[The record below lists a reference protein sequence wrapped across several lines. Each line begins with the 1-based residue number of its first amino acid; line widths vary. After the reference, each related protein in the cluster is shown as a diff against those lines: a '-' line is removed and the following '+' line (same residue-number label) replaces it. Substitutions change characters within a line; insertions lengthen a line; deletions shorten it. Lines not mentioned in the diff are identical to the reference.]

1 MGEETKEGR
10 EGKLA
15 QVDGI
20 WIGGAVMENYISELI
35 PKFLDGMTVFLL
47 K

>member
-1 MGEETKEGR
+1 MAEEKKKGT

-15 QVDGI
+15 KVDRI
-20 WIGGAVMENYISELI
+20 WTGGTVMENYISELI

>member
-1 MGEETKEGR
+1 MAEETKEGR

-20 WIGGAVMENYISELI
+20 WTGGAVMENYISQLI